1 LVITK
6 KIVRHIN
13 TRQKKIWLSKIS
25 EAVTALR
32 NGDFVLIHD
41 DKNREDEI
49 DMVVSAEN
57 ISPRHISVMRRDAGG
72 LICTAISRDL
82 SIKLGLPYMY
92 DILKIFGKSNRS
104 ISLITKDISP
114 YGDKPSFSITLNHV
128 NTFTGITD
136 YDRALTISSLSQICK
151 ELNDEVKDNN
161 SILKEFQNSFMTP
174 GHVPILIAS
183 KGLLNERAGH
193 TELSIFLTKIANIT
207 NIATI
212 CEMLDPV
219 NYKALSYADAC
230 KYAQDNNIVML
241 DSKDLMTYE
250 NNINN

>member
-1 LVITK
+1 M
-6 KIVRHIN
+6 
-13 TRQKKIWLSKIS
+13 SKIS

-72 LICTAISRDL
+72 LICTAISKDI

-128 NTFTGITD
+128 NTYTGITD
-136 YDRALTISSLSQICK
+136 YDRALTISSLSKICK
-151 ELNDEVKDNN
+151 EL
-161 SILKEFQNSFMTP
+161 
-174 GHVPILIAS
+174 
-183 KGLLNERAGH
+183 ER
-193 TELSIFLTKIANIT
+193 
-207 NIATI
+207 
-212 CEMLDPV
+212 
-219 NYKALSYADAC
+219 
-230 KYAQDNNIVML
+230 
-241 DSKDLMTYE
+241 
-250 NNINN
+250 